1 MAQLN
6 SNPYVSLALAVPY
19 RDIRLPNRP
28 LRAAVQPP
36 SRSAALLSALDH
48 PLSTDLNDLSISR
61 PTSRLSWGI
70 RVPGDPEH
78 TIYVWIDALVN
89 YMTVAG
95 YPWQGGEEF
104 AAGQVWPPDL
114 QVVGKDI
121 IRCVQL
127 SVLPQDFGK
136 R

>member
-1 MAQLN
+1 VAQRS
-6 SNPYVSLALAVPY
+6 SNPCVSLFLAVPG
-19 RDIRLPNRP
+19 RNHLLTDAHP
-28 LRAAVQPP
+28 RAAVQPP

-127 SVLPQDFGK
+127 SVLPQDSGK

>member
-1 MAQLN
+1 M
-6 SNPYVSLALAVPY
+6 
-19 RDIRLPNRP
+19 
-28 LRAAVQPP
+28 
-36 SRSAALLSALDH
+36 SALDH

-95 YPWQGGEEF
+95 YPWQGCEEF
-104 AAGQVWPPDL
+104 TEGQVWPPDL

-121 IRCVQL
+121 IRYVSL
-127 SVLPQDFGK
+127 SSS
-136 R
+136 